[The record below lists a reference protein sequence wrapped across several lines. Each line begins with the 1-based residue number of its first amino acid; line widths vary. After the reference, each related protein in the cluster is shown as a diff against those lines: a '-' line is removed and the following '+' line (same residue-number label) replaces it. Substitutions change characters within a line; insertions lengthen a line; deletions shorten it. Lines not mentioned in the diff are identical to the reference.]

1 MASMYCYFLVAA
13 ILLQSYRI
21 VFAESIQGCG
31 GFVEASSAL
40 IKSRK
45 PTDGKL
51 DYSHVTRFSR
61 MQVELQTLDGL
72 VKDRTQC
79 APNGYYF
86 IPVYDK
92 GSYVVKIKGPEGWT
106 CAPEQVPVIV
116 DHAGCNANE
125 DINFRFTG
133 FTLSG
138 RVVGAV
144 SGDSCSHK
152 NGGPANVN
160 VKLLSPSGDVASSVS
175 TTSTGSY
182 SFKNIIPGKYKIS
195 ASRHDLNI
203 DIKGSD
209 EVDLG
214 FDNGVVDDI
223 FFASGYDIR
232 GYVVAQGNPILGVH
246 FYLYSDNVREVSCP
260 HDSGNAPGLGK
271 ALCHAVS
278 DADGMFTFTSI
289 PCGIYKLIPFYKGEN
304 TVFDVSPP
312 SMLVSVQ
319 HDHAIISQ
327 KFQVTGFSVG
337 GRVVDGNGI
346 GVDAAKIA
354 VDGHERSVTDKEGY
368 YKLDQVTSKRYS
380 IEAKKEHY
388 KFETLNDF
396 LVLPNMASIIDI
408 KAVSYDIC
416 GTAQTVSSAYKA
428 KVALTHGPENVKPQV
443 KETDESG
450 NFCFEVPPGEYR
462 LSAFAATA
470 ESSPELLFSPPYSD
484 VIVNKPLLDVQF
496 YQAQVNVRGSVVCK
510 DECGSSI
517 SVVLVR
523 LDGKSKE
530 EKRSINLSDQS
541 SEFSFSNVLPG
552 KYRVEVKNYS
562 PRVTSEEDIWCWEQ
576 NFINIDVGVEDVED
590 ITFIQ
595 KGYWLRVIS
604 SHDVDAYMVQA
615 DSSRMNLKIKK
626 GSQHICI
633 ESPGVHELH
642 FMDSCVSFGSSTLR
656 VDTSNLLPINLK
668 GQKYLLKGQ
677 INVESYEDLP
687 ESISLDILNNQETL
701 VDGTIARL
709 VSTEIDQSRTAVY
722 EYSVWANLGEKLVFV
737 PRDSRNDVGKKI
749 LFYPGKQHVSVAK
762 DGCQDAL
769 ATFSGRLGLY
779 IEGSVS
785 PPLSHVHIR
794 VHAKSDSLISPLK
807 QGAVALETTT
817 GTDGLFLAGPLY
829 DDIDYSIEASKPG
842 YYVKRVGHY
851 SFSCQKLGQISVR
864 LYSREDSNEPFPSVL
879 LSLSGEDGY
888 RNNSVT
894 GVGGTFMFDN
904 LFPGSFYLR
913 PLLKEYAFS
922 PPAEAIDLGSGESK
936 EVVFHA
942 TRVAFS
948 ALGKVTLLSGQPK
961 EGVSVEARAE
971 SKGFYEETVTDSSGS
986 YRLRGLKPDTTY
998 VIKIAK
1004 KSELDGITI
1013 ERASPDSLTVKVGHE
1028 DVKELNFVVFE
1039 QPDMTILS
1047 GHVEGKNIKE
1057 LRSHIRVEIRSA
1069 TDASKV
1075 ETILPLPMSN
1085 FFQVKDLPK
1094 GNHLLQLRSAM
1105 PSSTLRFES
1114 EAIEVD
1120 LERQPQLHVGP
1131 LSYRIEEDIYKQ
1143 ELTPAP
1149 VYPLVVGVS
1158 VIALFISMPRLKDLY
1173 QAFVGMST
1181 SGSSATAKKDVK
1193 KLAVRKKTY

>member
-1 MASMYCYFLVAA
+1 MASTYCYFFVAA

-21 VFAESIQGCG
+21 VVAESIQGCG

-51 DYSHVTRFSR
+51 DYSHVT
-61 MQVELQTLDGL
+61 VELQTLDGL

-92 GSYVVKIKGPEGWT
+92 PFSLPSGLSFRPTKQNVKPSPPIFSTELTQRTRLLNTAERNGVVCVKIKGPEGWT

-152 NGGPANVN
+152 NGGPANVT

-175 TTSTGSY
+175 TTSAGSY

-209 EVDLG
+209 EVELG

-260 HDSGNAPGLGK
+260 HDS
-271 ALCHAVS
+271 
-278 DADGMFTFTSI
+278 
-289 PCGIYKLIPFYKGEN
+289 GIYKLIPFYKGEN

-346 GVDAAKIA
+346 GVDAAKIV

-388 KFETLNDF
+388 KFEMLNDF

-416 GTAQTVSSAYKA
+416 GSAQTVSSAYKA

-470 ESSPELLFSPPYSD
+470 ESSPELLFSPPYTD
-484 VIVNKPLLDVQF
+484 VIVNKPILSVQF

-530 EKRSINLSDQS
+530 ERRVNLNDQS

-552 KYRVEVKNYS
+552 KYRVEVKKYS
-562 PRVTSEEDIWCWEQ
+562 PGVTSEEDIW
-576 NFINIDVGVEDVED
+576 
-590 ITFIQ
+590 
-595 KGYWLRVIS
+595 VIS
-604 SHDVDAYMVQA
+604 THDVDAHLVQA

-626 GSQHICI
+626 GSQRICI

-642 FMDSCVSFGSSTLR
+642 FIDSCVSFGSSTLR
-656 VDTSNLLPINLK
+656 VDTSNLSPINLK
-668 GQKYLLKGQ
+668 GQKYLLKGH
-677 INVESYEDLP
+677 INVESNENLP

-749 LFYPGKQHVSVAK
+749 LFYPRQQHVSVAQ
-762 DGCQDAL
+762 DGCQDAI

-807 QGAVALETTT
+807 QGDIALETTT

-829 DDIDYSIEASKPG
+829 DDIGYSIEASK
-842 YYVKRVGHY
+842 
-851 SFSCQKLGQISVR
+851 
-864 LYSREDSNEPFPSVL
+864 
-879 LSLSGEDGY
+879 
-888 RNNSVT
+888 
-894 GVGGTFMFDN
+894 
-904 LFPGSFYLR
+904 
-913 PLLKEYAFS
+913 
-922 PPAEAIDLGSGESK
+922 
-936 EVVFHA
+936 
-942 TRVAFS
+942 
-948 ALGKVTLLSGQPK
+948 
-961 EGVSVEARAE
+961 
-971 SKGFYEETVTDSSGS
+971 
-986 YRLRGLKPDTTY
+986 
-998 VIKIAK
+998 
-1004 KSELDGITI
+1004 
-1013 ERASPDSLTVKVGHE
+1013 
-1028 DVKELNFVVFE
+1028 
-1039 QPDMTILS
+1039 
-1047 GHVEGKNIKE
+1047 
-1057 LRSHIRVEIRSA
+1057 
-1069 TDASKV
+1069 
-1075 ETILPLPMSN
+1075 
-1085 FFQVKDLPK
+1085 
-1094 GNHLLQLRSAM
+1094 
-1105 PSSTLRFES
+1105 
-1114 EAIEVD
+1114 
-1120 LERQPQLHVGP
+1120 
-1131 LSYRIEEDIYKQ
+1131 

-1173 QAFVGMST
+1173 QALVGMSM

-1193 KLAVRKKTY
+1193 KLPVRKKTY

>member
-1 MASMYCYFLVAA
+1 MASTYCYFLVAA

-21 VFAESIQGCG
+21 VVAESIQGCG

-51 DYSHVTRFSR
+51 DYSHVT
-61 MQVELQTLDGL
+61 VELQTLDGL

-152 NGGPANVN
+152 NGGPANVS

-175 TTSTGSY
+175 TTSAGSY

-209 EVDLG
+209 EVELG

-346 GVDAAKIA
+346 GVDAAKIV

-416 GTAQTVSSAYKA
+416 GSAQTVSSAYKA

-470 ESSPELLFSPPYSD
+470 ESSPELLFSPPYTD
-484 VIVNKPLLDVQF
+484 VIVNKPILSVQF
-496 YQAQVNVRGSVVCK
+496 FRGLALILMAQVNVRGSVVCK

-530 EKRSINLSDQS
+530 ERRRVNLNDQS
-541 SEFSFSNVLPG
+541 QKF
-552 KYRVEVKNYS
+552 

-595 KGYWLRVIS
+595 KGYWVR
-604 SHDVDAYMVQA
+604 
-615 DSSRMNLKIKK
+615 K

-642 FMDSCVSFGSSTLR
+642 FIDSCVSFGSSTLR
-656 VDTSNLLPINLK
+656 VDTSNLSPINLK

-677 INVESYEDLP
+677 INVESNESLP

-737 PRDSRNDVGKKI
+737 PRDSRLLCAIHFWRCLISCTDS
-749 LFYPGKQHVSVAK
+749 VSVAQ
-762 DGCQDAL
+762 DGCQDAI

-807 QGAVALETTT
+807 QGDIALETTT

-829 DDIDYSIEASKPG
+829 DDIGYSIEASKPG
-842 YYVKRVGHY
+842 YYVKRVGQNT
-851 SFSCQKLGQISVR
+851 FSCQKLGQISVR

-894 GVGGTFMFDN
+894 GVGGAFMFDN

-986 YRLRGLKPDTTY
+986 YRLRGLQPDTTY
-998 VIKIAK
+998 V
-1004 KSELDGITI
+1004 
-1013 ERASPDSLTVKVGHE
+1013 GHE
-1028 DVKELNFVVFE
+1028 DVQELNFVVFE

-1069 TDASKV
+1069 ADPSKV

-1094 GNHLLQLRSAM
+1094 GKHQLQLRSAL

-1120 LERQPQLHVGP
+1120 LERQPQIHVGP

-1173 QAFVGMST
+1173 QALVGMSM